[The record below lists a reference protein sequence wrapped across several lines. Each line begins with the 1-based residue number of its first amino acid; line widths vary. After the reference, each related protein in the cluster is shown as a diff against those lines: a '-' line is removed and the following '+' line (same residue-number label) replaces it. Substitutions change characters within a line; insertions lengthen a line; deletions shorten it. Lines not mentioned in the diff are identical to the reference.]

1 MNENNELLTSQE
13 KNENN
18 LMISEDDKIHSQKMA
33 MGESFDSLQVKNEE
47 GEDVGEGEV
56 VDEIHHNDGEEINQL
71 QNEGEEIVD
80 HEEYEEQNA
89 QYDEEEHYEE
99 YNNNENEENNNGE
112 AEEIQYDE
120 ENNGEDYYD
129 EQERD
134 TLEKALTQ
142 NIAEDVMQVPE
153 FPIQFYYEKQNFC
166 DYKP

>member
-89 QYDEEEHYEE
+89 QYDEEENYEE